1 MKTLLRGFALAAVS
15 VTLLDSYPSKA
26 AIVWESTTGQIEK
39 LDKPFW
45 LLDDYSATP
54 RNTSIF
60 AFDEVQN
67 VVLSRDIQ
75 ISDPTNWDKLSDL
88 DVIKKGTRVSS
99 HFIYF
104 WNPTPSQGRIEARAT
119 ITFDRPIIGLMG
131 DRRLIVPTNDLFFP
145 NDRGVS
151 NIGTLDEPPLP
162 RDVVTIT
169 GDKGN
174 VLEIYFTNHS
184 EMDSLRVITQEPV
197 ITEPLTFLG
206 AGAALEFMPFWQ
218 RKYSKKPKKA
228 NLKK

>member
-1 MKTLLRGFALAAVS
+1 MNTLLSGLLVAAVS
-15 VTLLDSYPSKA
+15 FIVLAAHPSHA
-26 AIVWESTTGQIEK
+26 AIIWESTTGQIEK

-54 RNTSIF
+54 RKTSIL
-60 AFDEVQN
+60 AFDEAQN
-67 VVLSRDIQ
+67 VVLPRDIQ
-75 ISDPTNWDKLSDL
+75 ISDPTNWDRLSDL

-99 HFIYF
+99 HFIYL

-119 ITFDRPIIGLMG
+119 MTFDRPIIALMG

-174 VLEIYFTNHS
+174 VLEVYFTNHS
-184 EMDSLRVITQEPV
+184 EMDSLRVITQASVFPEL
-197 ITEPLTFLG
+197 LTLLG
-206 AGAALEFMPFWQ
+206 TGAALGLMPFWQ
-218 RKYSKKPKKA
+218 RKYLKKQKKA
-228 NLKK
+228 KNKK